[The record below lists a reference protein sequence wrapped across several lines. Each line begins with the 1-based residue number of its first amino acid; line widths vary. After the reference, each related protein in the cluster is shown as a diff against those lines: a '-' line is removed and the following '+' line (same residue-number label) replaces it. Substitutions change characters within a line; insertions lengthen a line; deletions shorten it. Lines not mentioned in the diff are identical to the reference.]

1 MKVLLIATVQSHICQ
16 FHRPLVE
23 MLHEHG
29 CEVHVAAK
37 NNLAE
42 KNGLQLDFA
51 DRIFDIPFERSPF
64 SWKNLAAY
72 KQLKQIID
80 NGKYDVVHT
89 NTPVGGIAGRLA
101 ARKVRKNGCQV
112 FYTAHGFHFFQGG
125 PKKSWLIYY
134 PIEKFMCR
142 YTDELVTITD
152 EDFQL
157 ARNKFRVSVS
167 HIHGIGANTN
177 KYAAVTSAEILELR
191 KALGFTAEQ
200 KLIICTGELNNNKN
214 QITAIRAMHQV
225 AKVMPNAILLI
236 AGNGPTHDSLQAA
249 INTLNLQSNVIL
261 LGYRTDLDK
270 YVKISNL
277 ILSCSKR
284 EGLPLNIIEGMLC
297 KKPVVASANRGHKE
311 LIQDERNG
319 YLLSSTDVEGFSAKI
334 IELLDDTALA
344 NAFGEEGY
352 MLAQAYTDQAVKLEL
367 EQIYQKRQVI

>member
-297 KKPVVASANRGHKE
+297 KKPVVASVNRGHKE

>member
-16 FHRPLVE
+16 FHRPLVD

-177 KYAAVTSAEILELR
+177 KYTAVTSAEILELR
-191 KALGFTAEQ
+191 KALGFTADQ

-214 QITAIRAMHQV
+214 QITAIHAMHQV

-236 AGNGPTHDSLQAA
+236 AGNGSTHDSLQAA

-261 LGYRTDLDK
+261 LGYRADLDK
-270 YVKISNL
+270 YVKSSDL

-297 KKPVVASANRGHKE
+297 KKPVVASVNRGHKE

-319 YLLSSTDVEGFSAKI
+319 YLLSSTDVDGFATKI
-334 IELLDDTALA
+334 FKLLNDTALA
-344 NAFGEEGY
+344 NTFGEEGY
-352 MLAQAYTDQAVKLEL
+352 MLAQTYTDQAVKLEL

>member
-80 NGKYDVVHT
+80 NEKYDVVHT

>member
-1 MKVLLIATVQSHICQ
+1 
-16 FHRPLVE
+16 
-23 MLHEHG
+23 
-29 CEVHVAAK
+29 
-37 NNLAE
+37 
-42 KNGLQLDFA
+42 
-51 DRIFDIPFERSPF
+51 
-64 SWKNLAAY
+64 
-72 KQLKQIID
+72 
-80 NGKYDVVHT
+80 
-89 NTPVGGIAGRLA
+89 
-101 ARKVRKNGCQV
+101 
-112 FYTAHGFHFFQGG
+112 
-125 PKKSWLIYY
+125 
-134 PIEKFMCR
+134 
-142 YTDELVTITD
+142 
-152 EDFQL
+152 
-157 ARNKFRVSVS
+157 
-167 HIHGIGANTN
+167 
-177 KYAAVTSAEILELR
+177 
-191 KALGFTAEQ
+191 
-200 KLIICTGELNNNKN
+200 
-214 QITAIRAMHQV
+214 
-225 AKVMPNAILLI
+225 MPNAILLI

>member
-80 NGKYDVVHT
+80 NEKYDVVHT

-191 KALGFTAEQ
+191 KALGFTANQ

>member
-16 FHRPLVE
+16 FHRPLVD

-80 NGKYDVVHT
+80 NEKYDVVHT
-89 NTPVGGIAGRLA
+89 NTPVGGIAGRSA